1 MVTHP
6 RGNFFLKFSR
16 AHKNFFVV
24 PRVCGLSG
32 WGVLWR
38 GTLYIMNVLAII
50 EQMCRVVILK
60 CIWQVLSRP
69 ADVDTFVFFM
79 FLLGNL
85 NANMVICARSLVVL
99 RHYII
104 VNDLE
109 IIDKMYGVELLKCV

>member
-1 MVTHP
+1 
-6 RGNFFLKFSR
+6 
-16 AHKNFFVV
+16 
-24 PRVCGLSG
+24 
-32 WGVLWR
+32 
-38 GTLYIMNVLAII
+38 MNVLAII
-50 EQMCRVVILK
+50 EQMCRVVVLK